1 MKSAKNEEYKCFLPS
16 ESDETIAQEQ
26 NPGGQGWWRYEFCY
40 GKHVKQYHEYP
51 QENGKAKKPND
62 EVFVGKW
69 DETVH
74 LKYAEG
80 KNVVKKSM
88 TKVKQAST

>member
-1 MKSAKNEEYKCFLPS
+1 MQILFQ
-16 ESDETIAQEQ
+16 I
-26 NPGGQGWWRYEFCY
+26 F
-40 GKHVKQYHEYP
+40 V
-51 QENGKAKKPND
+51 ENGKAKKPND

-69 DETVH
+69 DESVH

-88 TKVKQAST
+88 TKVKVSRLHVNLHSFNCYF